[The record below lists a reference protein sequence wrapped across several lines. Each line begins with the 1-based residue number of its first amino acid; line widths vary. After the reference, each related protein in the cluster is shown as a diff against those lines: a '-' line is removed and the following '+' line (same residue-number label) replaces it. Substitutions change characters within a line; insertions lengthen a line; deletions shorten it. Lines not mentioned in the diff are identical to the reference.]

1 LEKKNLNKTKMSKCC
16 WDICKFLLFIINF
29 AALLAVGAVL
39 GGAIYLLFKSK
50 EILGFHI
57 DIDLTPG
64 NPTAIYFSLILII
77 IVVFGFLLIFTFL
90 GCCGAAC
97 QNQCMLGSFII
108 ILFIF
113 LGANVAGIVYL
124 FAQGQFPNEVEFA
137 ANELENTIPYYK
149 QEDDKSLSKMFWD
162 VVQTHMK
169 CCGVTGWNDWS
180 AAKHLKNGQKVPES
194 CCRDQE
200 NCSVYNPDSN
210 SIYLD
215 GCMSE
220 LELPFKI
227 AFWAIPSLMAF
238 VLLSALV
245 VCSRQ
250 KNREDRH
257 HKNRSNC
264 RQSGD
269 YTEETG
275 YMYRASGTPDYPTA
289 PPYNPEYPAHQNPYA
304 DHYPTGVIPP
314 NTEYRQPLIQPPA
327 YHDI

>member
-1 LEKKNLNKTKMSKCC
+1 M
-16 WDICKFLLFIINF
+16 
-29 AALLAVGAVL
+29 
-39 GGAIYLLFKSK
+39 GGGVIYAIVKSK
-50 EILGFHI
+50 DVFNFHI
-57 DIDLTPG
+57 DFDLSKD
-64 NPTAIYFSLILII
+64 NENAILLTLLLII

-194 CCRDQE
+194 CC
-200 NCSVYNPDSN
+200 
-210 SIYLD
+210 
-215 GCMSE
+215 
-220 LELPFKI
+220 
-227 AFWAIPSLMAF
+227 
-238 VLLSALV
+238 
-245 VCSRQ
+245 
-250 KNREDRH
+250 
-257 HKNRSNC
+257 
-264 RQSGD
+264 
-269 YTEETG
+269 
-275 YMYRASGTPDYPTA
+275 
-289 PPYNPEYPAHQNPYA
+289 
-304 DHYPTGVIPP
+304 
-314 NTEYRQPLIQPPA
+314 
-327 YHDI
+327 